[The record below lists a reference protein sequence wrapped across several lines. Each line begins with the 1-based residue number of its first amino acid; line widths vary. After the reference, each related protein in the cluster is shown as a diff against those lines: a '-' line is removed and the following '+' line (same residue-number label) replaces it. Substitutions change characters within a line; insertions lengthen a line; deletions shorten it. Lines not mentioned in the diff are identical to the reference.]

1 MVEISV
7 IIPAYNVEDYIGD
20 CVNSIINQTFKD
32 IKIICVDDGLEDNTL
47 KLLREFESKDD
58 RIAVIA
64 LEHNGVGTARNA
76 GLDAAT
82 GEYIYFMDSDDI
94 LDTNALTELYDIA
107 KEKETD
113 MIIFKSQSFNQDP
126 SQPFVEEYNE
136 MEQIPS
142 SFKNK
147 LFSFKDMLEHFT
159 SLDVT
164 MPTKFFKYDLI
175 GDIRFDE
182 DVIFEDNLFTIDY
195 FFNANRIY
203 FYDKVLYHRRLRP
216 NSIIT
221 STSKR
226 NVEGLEVNNRMVKRI
241 QDAGYYE
248 DVKEK
253 LFVKNFTKISYRFIN
268 IDDEYKEYFFDCLKK
283 DLELNGDII
292 KNNLDFSLIDDRT
305 TFIFENMM
313 ESSHFWELEL
323 RIRCYDYGIVIK
335 KLKYLNEELME
346 ENKKLK
352 SELKKL
358 PEG

>member
-1 MVEISV
+1 
-7 IIPAYNVEDYIGD
+7 
-20 CVNSIINQTFKD
+20 
-32 IKIICVDDGLEDNTL
+32 
-47 KLLREFESKDD
+47 
-58 RIAVIA
+58 
-64 LEHNGVGTARNA
+64 
-76 GLDAAT
+76 
-82 GEYIYFMDSDDI
+82 MDSDDI

-203 FYDKVLYHRRLRP
+203 FYDKVV
-216 NSIIT
+216 S
-221 STSKR
+221 
-226 NVEGLEVNNRMVKRI
+226 
-241 QDAGYYE
+241 
-248 DVKEK
+248 
-253 LFVKNFTKISYRFIN
+253 
-268 IDDEYKEYFFDCLKK
+268 
-283 DLELNGDII
+283 
-292 KNNLDFSLIDDRT
+292 
-305 TFIFENMM
+305 
-313 ESSHFWELEL
+313 
-323 RIRCYDYGIVIK
+323 
-335 KLKYLNEELME
+335 
-346 ENKKLK
+346 
-352 SELKKL
+352 
-358 PEG
+358 